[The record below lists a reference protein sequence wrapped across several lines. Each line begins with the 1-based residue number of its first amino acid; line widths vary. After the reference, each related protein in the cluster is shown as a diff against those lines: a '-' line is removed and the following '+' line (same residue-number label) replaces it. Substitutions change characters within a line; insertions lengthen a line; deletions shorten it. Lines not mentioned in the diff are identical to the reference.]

1 MATVQSMTLM
11 LPASQPTQPSQTT
24 DAPGDRSD
32 KEFGRFVQDAQQAS
46 ETAQDTRP
54 TDGETTPTEAE
65 SETPVP
71 VLSQGRIQHRGG
83 LELVVGESEI
93 SPESLVEFMRSQGF
107 SVGDAKQVLGLEQGL
122 HPFNAEGLQT
132 SQTPQVLKR
141 GQGLSLS
148 QALLN
153 QLISPETSDDTFFI
167 HEIVVAKQAFGEWTR
182 WLEQPTRAQQM
193 MSDVLE
199 VFDEGV
205 LSDAQRGALIGSS
218 MNASEGESNSFSQS
232 SPFARQLEL
241 HSTQSTTQNSD
252 FRSMIADFLKRSD
265 SLQQLADRMGQMM
278 AARMAGHLGRGQW
291 SLEMALHPAE
301 LGRIE
306 IDMEMTDRGLEAQF
320 RTTQSVT
327 RDLLVESMPR
337 LKAWFEEGGIN
348 VASTLV
354 DMGFQRHHGE
364 NPTARDDAQRSK
376 SPAGDEVV
384 DPVADHSAIGEGQRG
399 LNILV

>member
-11 LPASQPTQPSQTT
+11 LPASQPSQPAQST
-24 DAPGDRSD
+24 DARSERAESS
-32 KEFGRFVQDAQQAS
+32 EFGRLIQDAQQGAS
-46 ETAQDTRP
+46 PQEVSPAQQRDANSAA
-54 TDGETTPTEAE
+54 TEAE
-65 SETPVP
+65 RPVS

-107 SVGDAKQVLGLEQGL
+107 SVGDAKQVLGLDQGL
-122 HPFNAEGLQT
+122 PEAGIEGAQLLQKPT
-132 SQTPQVLKR
+132 K
-141 GQGLSLS
+141 GKGLPLS

-153 QLISPETSDDTFFI
+153 QLMSPVTSDDTFFI
-167 HEIVVAKQAFGEWTR
+167 HEIVVAKQAAGDWMR

-193 MSDVLE
+193 MSNVLE
-199 VFDEGV
+199 VFDEG
-205 LSDAQRGALIGSS
+205 LLADAQRGVLMGPSGSS
-218 MNASEGESNSFSQS
+218 SDGEPNSFSQS

-241 HSTQSTTQNSD
+241 QSNQQASQSSD
-252 FRSMIADFLKRSD
+252 FRSQMADFLRRSD
-265 SLQQLADRMGQMM
+265 SLQQLSERMGQVM
-278 AARMAGHLGRGQW
+278 AARMAGHIGRGQW

-354 DMGFQRHHGE
+354 DMGFQRQHGE
-364 NPTARDDAQRSK
+364 NPTARDDTQRIESRH
-376 SPAGDEVV
+376 SDEVV
-384 DPVADHSAIGEGQRG
+384 VGTVDHTATLDGHHG